1 MASDKSPSEDPR
13 LVFNLPGTW
22 FPVAITDEGAS
33 EQDVERMVQGIVG
46 PADDAAV
53 LRRQMHDQVVDA
65 CAAAAEG
72 GAVAMYFGKEL
83 EKDAPFPVNITVYQP
98 PGLRMSPAIGTE
110 SDEVFG
116 ILRMGF
122 DDADDTFVDVEGG
135 NYRALRRLLI
145 EKDDSFQIE
154 VPEEETPEEA
164 ALRAEAEKLSIR
176 ADARRLLGARAR
188 HEADRD
194 RLLRNADGHDQE
206 PHARALRSAHRS
218 VLLRSGSAD
227 EVDPSPRPQLRPRRR
242 PQTNPKK
249 QPPTN
254 SHPGTADDAL
264 SAVGR
269 ASWSLEGFSRCR
281 DEANNRE
288 PLPDHNYHPTRRN
301 TS

>member
-1 MASDKSPSEDPR
+1 MTSDNNLGDDPR

-22 FPVAITDEGAS
+22 FPVAITDDGAV
-33 EQDVERMVQGIVG
+33 EQDVERLVLGIVG

-65 CAAAAEG
+65 CAAAVEG

-122 DDADDTFVDVEGG
+122 DDADDAFVDVEGG

-164 ALRAEAEKLSIR
+164 ALRAEAEKLQFERMRVDYWAHVPDTKQIVIVSFATQMAMIKHLMLELF
-176 ADARRLLGARAR
+176 DLLIAAS
-188 HEADRD
+188 HFVT
-194 RLLRNADGHDQE
+194 
-206 PHARALRSAHRS
+206 S
-218 VLLRSGSAD
+218 SAD
-227 EVDPSPRPQLRPRRR
+227 EGTSGPM
-242 PQTNPKK
+242 TETETE
-249 QPPTN
+249 PTDTDTT
-254 SHPGTADDAL
+254 TATA
-264 SAVGR
+264 SATE
-269 ASWSLEGFSRCR
+269 ASSS
-281 DEANNRE
+281 
-288 PLPDHNYHPTRRN
+288 
-301 TS
+301 S